1 MPNYAITL
9 TKERSSVLKR
19 TRKNKDSILGGER
32 GGWKSPRLREREF
45 GAFRLY
51 LAGTTE
57 HELITHKYIAAATPP
72 AHNYTFNMISLCKL
86 LDTLLV

>member
-32 GGWKSPRLREREF
+32 GGWKSPRQRERERDWCLQALF
-45 GAFRLY
+45 SWDNR
-51 LAGTTE
+51 T
-57 HELITHKYIAAATPP
+57 
-72 AHNYTFNMISLCKL
+72 
-86 LDTLLV
+86 